1 MITYG
6 LFSMK
11 QGSNQAVP
19 LNQTNNRNLANE
31 FPKKHN
37 HQENIA
43 DQLNVRKYLPIILF
57 QLLGCL
63 ICYITNYSAGEV

>member
-1 MITYG
+1 MGTMNRVTYG

-11 QGSNQAVP
+11 QGSNQAIP
-19 LNQTNNRNLANE
+19 L
-31 FPKKHN
+31 N

-57 QLLGCL
+57 QLLSCL
-63 ICYITNYSAGEV
+63 ICYITTQLKKYKFLRSNFENAV